1 MGSEPFSVAV
11 GDFNGDGKPDLVAA
25 NLGQASV
32 SVLVGAGDGTFQ
44 AQQTFAV
51 GTEPQSVAVGDFDR
65 DGMPDL
71 VTANRTGTPPGIP
84 DPFNTDNSA
93 SVLLN
98 TATAAGGSQAVAGSV
113 LIDQLRLA
121 GPGGAG
127 DQLVDLYNRSATPVS
142 VGGWV
147 LEGSTGGSSMI
158 PLGTVIPGSGHLALT
173 GLPGVYSLSSYA
185 ASNLE
190 LPSGAFLAPSGGGV
204 RLVAPHATVIDRVGF
219 QGAPAGFFAG
229 TGLSVPAALPTGQ
242 FAWTRRISGGVPV
255 STNNN
260 AADFVFVSTNDN
272 DAAHGSPV
280 LGAPGPANLVSAVV
294 RNDILQSGLLDP
306 AAAAA
311 SFPNRVLHPGPPRT
325 LLINRTIFNCSGAHT
340 TAACQSAPTGT
351 TATTITGLRI
361 RITQLTTVDSPGAGT
376 SRPC

>member
-1 MGSEPFSVAV
+1 M
-11 GDFNGDGKPDLVAA
+11 
-25 NLGQASV
+25 
-32 SVLVGAGDGTFQ
+32 
-44 AQQTFAV
+44 
-51 GTEPQSVAVGDFDR
+51 
-65 DGMPDL
+65 
-71 VTANRTGTPPGIP
+71 
-84 DPFNTDNSA
+84 
-93 SVLLN
+93 
-98 TATAAGGSQAVAGSV
+98 
-113 LIDQLRLA
+113 
-121 GPGGAG
+121 
-127 DQLVDLYNRSATPVS
+127 
-142 VGGWV
+142 
-147 LEGSTGGSSMI
+147 
-158 PLGTVIPGSGHLALT
+158 
-173 GLPGVYSLSSYA
+173 
-185 ASNLE
+185 
-190 LPSGAFLAPSGGGV
+190 

-242 FAWTRRISGGVPV
+242 FAWIRRISGGVPV

-280 LGAPGPANLVSAVV
+280 LGAPGPANLLSPIV

-311 SFPNRVLHPGPPRT
+311 SFPNRVIHPGPPRT
-325 LLINRTIFNCSGAHT
+325 LLINRTIFNCSGVHT

-376 SRPC
+376 SQAVLKADNSPGTGAVTGGNLCNGHTQVQAETLQSPSVSGSGGIGSSWTVPLPAGGLQAGQCVNVSFQFDVTQGGTFSFAYNTEATTG